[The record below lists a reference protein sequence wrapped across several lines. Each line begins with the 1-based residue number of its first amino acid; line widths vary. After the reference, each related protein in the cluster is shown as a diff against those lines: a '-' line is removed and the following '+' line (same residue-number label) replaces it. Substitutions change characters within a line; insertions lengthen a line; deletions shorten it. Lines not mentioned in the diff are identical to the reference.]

1 MGKHKKKKIAWKKNG
16 EDDKIEFGR
25 KKKKNL
31 SLMKK
36 EIAPK
41 KTFEKVKKTYF

>member
-25 KKKKNL
+25 KKKE
-31 SLMKK
+31 S
-36 EIAPK
+36 
-41 KTFEKVKKTYF
+41 